1 MQNNTVINHR
11 NSSTEEYDALD
22 PILKSDLEYIYLSN
36 VLTIVDDIIGALQN
50 DNFRVPKY
58 FEVIQTELNNIINT
72 YNNSS
77 TKIGFNTLMRH
88 VFTWFQKN
96 RVLPSNTNL
105 MPEFLGALKDRLRKM
120 FNENHNNKDDE
131 LITEVL
137 ETEREKVQQR
147 LGIRT
152 APWIRWARSLDA
164 DYDHDMQDRL
174 IRKTYANKTCSEKPF
189 DEIQFFNKYKDTNL
203 VLQVENGSNPNEHII
218 IASFPFR
225 HRPSAYRP
233 LSYYISN
240 KTILNAQDITNIWIA
255 IANAFKTLGN
265 EELNIGVSN
274 IALRKNND
282 IWSVVF
288 TGGKIIP
295 SNTLLNN
302 QWFLNL
308 QDLVQLE
315 RVLKCRLKTL
325 ISRSNVGEVNNVLNS
340 GQITSNS
347 TTNSTRTPCAIIPRR
362 HRRAPLRDSI
372 QKITKADIRRLA
384 RRGGVKRIN
393 GQILNEVR
401 GVLKVF
407 LGGIIQDATE
417 LTLYKKRKT
426 VHVMDIIYALKRHGR
441 LLYGFG

>member
-11 NSSTEEYDALD
+11 NSLTKEYDALN

-36 VLTIVDDIIGALQN
+36 VPTIVDDIIGALQN
-50 DNFRVPKY
+50 DNFSAPKY
-58 FEVIQTELNNIINT
+58 FKVIQTELNNIIST

-77 TKIGFNTLMRH
+77 TKNGFNTLMRH

-120 FNENHNNKDDE
+120 FNTNYNNNNKDDE

-174 IRKTYANKTCSEKPF
+174 IRKTYANKTSSEKPF
-189 DEIQFFNKYKDTNL
+189 DEIQFFNKYKHTNL

-218 IASFPFR
+218 VASFPFR

-240 KTILNAQDITNIWIA
+240 KTILNQ
-255 IANAFKTLGN
+255 
-265 EELNIGVSN
+265 LNIGVSN

-347 TTNSTRTPCAIIPRR
+347 TTNSTRTPRAIIPRR

-372 QKITKADIRRLA
+372 QKITKADVRRLA

-393 GQILNEVR
+393 GLILNEVR

-417 LTLYKKRKT
+417 ITLYKKRKT